1 MFSIF
6 SLCVDKGRFVYEV
19 VPDTFG
25 DKLSV
30 DEIGYWIAF
39 GIIQSAVR
47 HDVDYMSYSFR
58 ETKEEIEKARNEKRK
73 DATKWQKKK

>member
-1 MFSIF
+1 M
-6 SLCVDKGRFVYEV
+6 DKGRFVYEV

-30 DEIGYWIAF
+30 DEIGYWISF

-47 HDVDYMSYSFR
+47 HDVDYMKCSFK
-58 ETKEEIEKARNEKRK
+58 ETKEEIEKARNKK
-73 DATKWQKKK
+73 KGDTAKWQKKK